1 MEDNKP
7 GTLCLVATPIGN
19 LEDMTFRAVKALQQC
34 DIIAAE
40 DTRHTLKLL
49 NHFEIK
55 KPMISYFEHNRVQRG
70 EELVRLL
77 LEGKN
82 IALVTD
88 AGSPGISDPGEDL
101 VRLAVLHQ
109 IPVTMVPGAT
119 ASIMG
124 LVLSGLPCSRFCFEG
139 FLPHERKDR
148 KKNLE
153 GLKYEERTLIF
164 YVSPH
169 RTLEVLGDIRAI
181 FGNRQCA
188 LCRELTK
195 KHEEILRG
203 TFDTVVE
210 ELAGRESIKG
220 EMVLIVEGNQDKPEN
235 TEQQE
240 WLSMSVQSH
249 MEYYLERGLDQKEA
263 MKKVASDRG
272 VSKREIYSE
281 YMTKKEQSE

>member
-1 MEDNKP
+1 MVEIKP

-19 LEDMTFRAVKALQQC
+19 LEDMTFRGVKALQQC

-70 EELVRLL
+70 EELIRLL
-77 LEGKN
+77 QEGKN
-82 IALVTD
+82 VALVTD

-101 VRLAVLHQ
+101 VRLAVMHQ
-109 IPVTMVPGAT
+109 IPVTMVPGPT

-153 GLKYEERTLIF
+153 RLKNEERTLIF

-169 RTLEVLGDIRAI
+169 RTLEVLDDIRTI

-203 TFDTVVE
+203 TLDMIIE

-220 EMVLIVEGNQDKPEN
+220 EMVLIVEGNLNKPEN
-235 TEQQE
+235 AEHQE
-240 WLSMSVQSH
+240 WLSNSVQKH
-249 MEYYLERGLDQKEA
+249 MEYYLERGMDQKEA
-263 MKKVASDRG
+263 MKKVAADRG

-281 YMTKKEQSE
+281 YMTKKDKKD